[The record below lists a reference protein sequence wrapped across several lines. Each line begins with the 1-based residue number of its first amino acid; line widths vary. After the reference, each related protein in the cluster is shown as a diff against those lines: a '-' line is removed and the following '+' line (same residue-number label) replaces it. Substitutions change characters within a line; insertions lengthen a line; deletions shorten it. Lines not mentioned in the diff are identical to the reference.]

1 MRDLGRNKFS
11 VELEVG
17 GIERVPGVLQLPS
30 LDAPAPSVLLLHG
43 LTSRKEDMA
52 SSIGYALLERGVAS
66 LAIDLPMHGQRIST
80 TGAFPMGNPLALV
93 DAWKLALRE
102 ASLAVTYLTQHDRI
116 DSSRVAIGGYSLGAY
131 LAIILAATEP
141 RIDAV
146 ALTACG
152 DLPASLPFRP
162 LVRTIVDPC
171 EAARSL
177 GGRPLMMMNGKR
189 DRRTTPEQASVLFE
203 AAGGAK
209 VQRWYEGGHWPPSSA
224 VNEVADWLAI
234 QLGARPLE
242 PSSRRAEPAGS
253 SPARQPRTASRSRS
267 RTQSD
272 PSR

>member
-17 GIERVPGVLQLPS
+17 GVERVPGVLQLPPVE
-30 LDAPAPSVLLLHG
+30 APVPAVLLLHG

-52 SSIGYALLERGVAS
+52 GSIGHALLQRGVAS

-80 TGAFPMGNPLALV
+80 SGAFPMSNPLALV
-93 DAWKLALRE
+93 DAWRLALRE
-102 ASLAVTYLTQHDRI
+102 ASLAVTYLTEHDRI
-116 DSSRVAIGGYSLGAY
+116 DGAHVAVGGYSLGAY

-171 EAARSL
+171 RAARSL
-177 GGRPLMMMNGKR
+177 GERPLLMMNGKR
-189 DRRTTPEQASVLFE
+189 DRRITPEQASVLFD
-203 AAGGAK
+203 AARGTK

-224 VNEVADWLAI
+224 VNEVAEWLAT
-234 QLGARPLE
+234 QLGAHPLE
-242 PSSRRAEPAGS
+242 PSARHAAPADS
-253 SPARQPRTASRSRS
+253 SPARPPRTASRSRS

>member
-30 LDAPAPSVLLLHG
+30 TNERAPGVLLLHG

-52 SSIGYALLERGVAS
+52 SSIGFALLQRGVAS

-80 TGAFPMGNPLALV
+80 SASFPIDNPLALV
-93 DAWKLALRE
+93 DAWRLALRE
-102 ASLAVTYLTQHDRI
+102 SSLAVTYLTQHDRI
-116 DSSRVAIGGYSLGAY
+116 DGTRVAVGGYSLGGY
-131 LAIILAATEP
+131 LAIILAAMEP

-152 DLPASLPFRP
+152 DLPTSLPFRP

-171 EAARSL
+171 QAARSL
-177 GGRPLMMMNGKR
+177 GGRPLLMMNGKR
-189 DRRTTPEQASVLFE
+189 DRRITPEQASVLFE
-203 AAGGAK
+203 AAAGAK

-234 QLGARPLE
+234 QLGAHPSE
-242 PSSRRAEPAGS
+242 PSAPRVAPAGS
-253 SPARQPRTASRSRS
+253 SPARPPRTAQRSRS
-267 RTQSD
+267 RTQ
-272 PSR
+272 